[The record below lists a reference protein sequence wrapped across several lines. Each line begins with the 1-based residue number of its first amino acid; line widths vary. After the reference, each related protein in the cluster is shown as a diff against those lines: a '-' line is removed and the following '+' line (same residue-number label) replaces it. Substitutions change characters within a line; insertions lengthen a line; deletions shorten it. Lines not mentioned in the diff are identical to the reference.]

1 MIFATKN
8 NSKVSL
14 LMTCESVF
22 LWTISTPPPLLNW
35 STYLRHLYEQK
46 YHYSTQAKTELG
58 CISLITLPDINS
70 QQGQVVSIIVSK
82 IAPEDLV
89 PPIVCKQ
96 QLSVC
101 LRVQKYFDMVPT
113 TVWKNFCGKPYT
125 IISADYKKNQININ
139 ILFPTYNT
147 SWGYNV
153 W

>member
-1 MIFATKN
+1 MNFATKN

-22 LWTISTPPPLLNW
+22 CEQFLTPLPLLNW

-58 CISLITLPDINS
+58 CISLITLLDINS

-101 LRVQKYFDMVPT
+101 LSVCLSQGAEIFSYGANYCVKELLWETLYDYF
-113 TVWKNFCGKPYT
+113 C
-125 IISADYKKNQININ
+125 
-139 ILFPTYNT
+139 
-147 SWGYNV
+147 
-153 W
+153 